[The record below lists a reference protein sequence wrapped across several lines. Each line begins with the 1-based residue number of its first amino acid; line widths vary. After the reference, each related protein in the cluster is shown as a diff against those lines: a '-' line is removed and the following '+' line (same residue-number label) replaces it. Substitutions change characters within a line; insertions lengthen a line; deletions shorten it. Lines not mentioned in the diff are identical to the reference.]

1 MKKINNGFLYVASKD
16 KIFLTAARYS
26 VTSLK
31 DYWPESHVTLFTH
44 KDWVKKEDY
53 ELFDNIITKDVPN
66 HARAKLWALDKTP
79 YKLTCYMDADTVI
92 QHSNIKNIF
101 KQFKKSS
108 DITLTKARAYSAS
121 IDSTFSEGEL
131 TDHCGLF
138 IYNDKSR
145 TLNFMKNWWKLFNKQ
160 IQGKWQWDTRKYPEY
175 FRQFDMW
182 TYWWLQ
188 NKTDFKIKRSF
199 FSKPDAIWNF
209 IYNYKDEEAEGKD
222 IVVYHQPVPRSEI
235 NQ

>member
-1 MKKINNGFLYVASKD
+1 MNNGFLYVASLD
-16 KIFLTAARYS
+16 ERYLTAAKYS
-26 VTSLK
+26 ASSLR
-31 DYWPESHVTLFTH
+31 DYWPDANITLFTH
-44 KDWVKKEDY
+44 SKWIKES
-53 ELFDNIITKDVPN
+53 DNILFNNIVTENVPQ
-66 HARAKLWALDKTP
+66 HKRAKLWALSKTP
-79 YKLTCYMDADTVI
+79 YDLTCYMDVDTWVE
-92 QHSNIKNIF
+92 HDDIKDIF
-101 KQFKKSS
+101 KQHKKSS
-108 DITLTKARAYSAS
+108 DITITRARAYAAA
-121 IDSTFSEGEL
+121 IDSKFNGNEL
-131 TDHCGLF
+131 EDHCGLF

-188 NKTDFKIKRSF
+188 NKTDLKIKRSF

-209 IYNYKDEEAEGKD
+209 VYTYKDEETEGKD
-222 IVVYHQPVPRSEI
+222 IIIYHQPVPRSEI